1 MLGCIVYFLTTY
13 NLSAQVQIKL
23 IGFTSNG
30 QNIDNFVKW
39 NAGETSYQESYPVD
53 YIGVLVGSSVYNS
66 NIGEYYSRVLVSENE
81 EYVSK
86 MFRYRTQ
93 NNTISLSEVSSFFN
107 GSAEVDMLTGMLY
120 SYDGNSLEND
130 LYLNRYNPFTQTST
144 NLGYYQF
151 NPNTIFYPDSS
162 GYDSD
167 NGIYYFIIQDGDGK
181 KLVKSNINSETF
193 SYTVIPLFGETITGN
208 IGLEYSNQENTLHII
223 YTEYNSSTGTSTI
236 NVGYLNGETGQ
247 ITNLVNLIEVD
258 RLQLFNRTYDQN
270 TETLIFIGFD
280 LNNQQRIYLYN
291 TLTDQLVNYPL
302 PPSVIY
308 EIEADNFIFAQN
320 RYTTLGID
328 EKQISTFSVNPNPI
342 ENSFYVNFEG
352 TTAEYEL
359 FDVIGKSVQKGI
371 VQNSQEINVSKLRKG
386 VYVINIKT
394 ANFNE
399 NKKIIII

>member
-1 MLGCIVYFLTTY
+1 
-13 NLSAQVQIKL
+13 
-23 IGFTSNG
+23 
-30 QNIDNFVKW
+30 
-39 NAGETSYQESYPVD
+39 
-53 YIGVLVGSSVYNS
+53 
-66 NIGEYYSRVLVSENE
+66 
-81 EYVSK
+81 

-120 SYDGNSLEND
+120 SYDGNSLDNG